1 MLPTMK
7 LAPRWSEPGEV
18 LEVLTNGKTYRVR
31 RCDGT
36 IESVNV
42 ARLLPITASA
52 WEEEPTLEDAGDNS
66 DSSECYVEI
75 EGAENDSAEC
85 LVEIDNQHD
94 AANIHR
100 SW

>member
-1 MLPTMK
+1 MVGASRGSGGFNQRKNVSST
-7 LAPRWSEPGEV
+7 
-18 LEVLTNGKTYRVR
+18 TVR
-31 RCDGT
+31 
-36 IESVNV
+36 ESVNV

-52 WEEEPTLEDAGDNS
+52 WEEEPTLEDAGDNC

-85 LVEIDNQHD
+85 LVEIDDQHD

>member
-1 MLPTMK
+1 M
-7 LAPRWSEPGEV
+7 
-18 LEVLTNGKTYRVR
+18 
-31 RCDGT
+31 
-36 IESVNV
+36 
-42 ARLLPITASA
+42 
-52 WEEEPTLEDAGDNS
+52 EEEPTLEDAGDNS

-85 LVEIDNQHD
+85 FVEIDDQHD